1 MSQEDEDVIKVT
13 LIGVA
18 KGRNGHLDV
27 LANFAPEI
35 DDPDEID
42 SVIIDYEPVSDDGEV
57 THEHEGWLTA
67 MVQADSGELFTVSVD
82 GELVRFKAGKFKV
95 TKLGVDSALND
106 ITLVPGAGY
115 VAVGD
120 KGVLLEAKGLD
131 TKPQRLDVGPDLY
144 GVRAVAPT
152 AMVAVGDEG
161 CVLYGDGASWRK
173 VVVPTNACLFAVAMV
188 DAQNFH
194 VGGQGV
200 LLHFTPKGI
209 EEIDIPRETTIYA
222 LAWHEGKLYLAAGEE
237 GLFSLAADGSL
248 QAESDE
254 HMYSLQVVGELLAAM
269 GNHLMLLRQAGKWTR
284 HAFEF

>member
-106 ITLVPGAGY
+106 ITLVPGASCRPHPRPHRHRT
-115 VAVGD
+115 D
-120 KGVLLEAKGLD
+120 HRSD
-131 TKPQRLDVGPDLY
+131 PPHGP
-144 GVRAVAPT
+144 R
-152 AMVAVGDEG
+152 EG
-161 CVLYGDGASWRK
+161 CAPGPMPPD
-173 VVVPTNACLFAVAMV
+173 P
-188 DAQNFH
+188 
-194 VGGQGV
+194 
-200 LLHFTPKGI
+200 
-209 EEIDIPRETTIYA
+209 
-222 LAWHEGKLYLAAGEE
+222 
-237 GLFSLAADGSL
+237 
-248 QAESDE
+248 
-254 HMYSLQVVGELLAAM
+254 
-269 GNHLMLLRQAGKWTR
+269 HL
-284 HAFEF
+284 